1 MNLSRSRNPELQRL
15 SNGRHKMLNL
25 LPLSLRELCLAC
37 CALAFC
43 VLTNA
48 TAQDAG
54 MVTQLQGEAS
64 YQGAEGGD
72 ARVTSFMKIRPGDQV
87 RVPASTSLKLV
98 YFKSA
103 TAEVWRGPATFV
115 VGSEKSELGNGQV
128 TVTALPQAAQVPVEL
143 ARISSINR
151 IGAVVVRGIKP
162 PEADV
167 KQARERYDAWRAQAP
182 ADDLLPDLY
191 LYSVLKQY
199 ERKDEMKVLADDV
212 LKRFPNSEEAKSLA
226 RANAGS
232 AKK

>member
-1 MNLSRSRNPELQRL
+1 
-15 SNGRHKMLNL
+15 MLNL
-25 LPLSLRELCLAC
+25 SPLSVRKLFVAC
-37 CALAFC
+37 CALAC
-43 VLTNA
+43 CLA
-48 TAQDAG
+48 TGAAAQDAG
-54 MVTQLQGEAS
+54 MVTQLQGEAT

-72 ARVTSFMKIRPGDQV
+72 ARVTSFMKIRPGDKV

-167 KQARERYDAWRAQAP
+167 KQARERYDAWRAQAS
-182 ADDLLPDLY
+182 ADDTLPDFY
-191 LYSVLKQY
+191 LYSVLKQHDQ
-199 ERKDEMKVLADDV
+199 KDAMKALLEDMQ
-212 LKRFPNSEEAKSLA
+212 KRFPNSAEVKSLA
-226 RANAGS
+226 RAGGA
-232 AKK
+232 AAQK